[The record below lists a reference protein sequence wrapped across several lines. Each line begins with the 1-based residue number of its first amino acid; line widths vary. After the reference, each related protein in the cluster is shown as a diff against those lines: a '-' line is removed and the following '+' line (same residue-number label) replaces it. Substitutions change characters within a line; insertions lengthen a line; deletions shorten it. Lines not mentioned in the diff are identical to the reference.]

1 MAESRFEQPTRRI
14 GGGGGRGRLWL
25 VGWAVTL
32 VAVVAVAVNGA
43 SSDDARPIPAVADGS
58 PSAPQPGGSSGP
70 ELLILTD
77 PSGAEVQTVALRVR
91 GRVREP
97 IAYVEVVLVHVE
109 TALVRQI
116 TRPTRRGL
124 FAALFTVGAPRSA
137 ATVTIRAI
145 GRDTG
150 GAEVASVEREVSL
163 AALAGEPRAQP
174 TPTRPPIGE
183 DGLMGGLPFDFPE
196 VSPAPVLA
204 PSPAPASWSWPVG
217 RLGWQANPVQ
227 R

>member
-1 MAESRFEQPTRRI
+1 MAETQFEQPTRRI
-14 GGGGGRGRLWL
+14 GGGGRGRLWL

-32 VAVVAVAVNGA
+32 VAVVGLAVNGPA
-43 SSDDARPIPAVADGS
+43 SDDAGPIPAVADAS
-58 PSAPQPGGSSGP
+58 PSAPLPGASSEP
-70 ELLILTD
+70 ELLVLTD
-77 PSGAEVQTVALRVR
+77 PAGGEVRTVALRIR

-163 AALAGEPRAQP
+163 AALAGEARAQP
-174 TPTRPPIGE
+174 TPTRRPIGE
-183 DGLMGGLPFDFPE
+183 DGLMGVLGVNLA
-196 VSPAPVLA
+196 APT
-204 PSPAPASWSWPVG
+204 PGPGPWSWPVG
-217 RLGWQANPVQ
+217 RLGWQANPAQ